1 MCRVG
6 EDGLADEILR
16 HQARIGAPGQY
27 APLSRLA
34 RDLGLRVADLTAA
47 LEALMEEDAK
57 NGKPLRAALCE
68 GRLSAGLPAKG
79 FFLKAASLGF
89 DLSDP
94 VGFVASQRAALALT
108 AP

>member
-1 MCRVG
+1 MS
-6 EDGLADEILR
+6 DALLA
-16 HQARIGAPGQY
+16 
-27 APLSRLA
+27 RLA
-34 RDLGLRVADLTAA
+34 TLGAAGQTITYGALARNLGLRVADLTAA

-94 VGFVASQRAALALT
+94 AAFVASQRAALALT